1 MASVVEPSFVEAGRS
16 IGFPAAYLR
25 LARPKQWTK
34 NGFVLAGVIFS
45 GEALRASSVVDAL
58 LAFIAFCALSGA
70 VYAAND
76 ILDVVE
82 DRGHPTKRL
91 RPVASGEIPI
101 PVAVVYAALLA
112 LFGLALAFLVG
123 FGVGLAG
130 LGYLALQAVYT
141 PFLKHM
147 AVLDVMSISAGFVIR
162 ALAGVAAVGVP
173 ISPWL
178 VVCTGLLTLFLGFS
192 KRRYELYVLGEVAE
206 AHRKNLK
213 DYSVEMLDQM
223 MNIMVAATIIA
234 YTMYTYFAYG
244 HRYMMVSV
252 PLVIYGVLRSL
263 IPAILGLVSLSY
275 AVRFVRWAYYL
286 KVLNVRVPLGANAA
300 IFAAGLSMTISPG
313 KLGEVLK
320 SVFIKDV
327 AGTPVAR
334 TAPAVVAERATD
346 GTGMIL
352 WGLLG
357 ALAFSFGPW
366 LLLLFLALT
375 GVGIAVLRSRRLS
388 LLAEKALRKLPLLD
402 RLAPHV
408 GDFHGAS
415 NELLAF
421 RPLVVASGISFLGWG
436 LECAAVYLC
445 ALGVGAEEP
454 FLG

>member
-1 MASVVEPSFVEAGRS
+1 MERLKKNFILALVLGLAV
-16 IGFPAAYLR
+16 YL
-25 LARPKQWTK
+25 
-34 NGFVLAGVIFS
+34 VLAIVS
-45 GEALRASSVVDAL
+45 GLEDLRD
-58 LAFIAFCALSGA
+58 ALSGF
-70 VYAAND
+70 D
-76 ILDVVE
+76 
-82 DRGHPTKRL
+82 
-91 RPVASGEIPI
+91 
-101 PVAVVYAALLA
+101 
-112 LFGLALAFLVG
+112 FF
-123 FGVGLAG
+123 
-130 LGYLALQAVYT
+130 
-141 PFLKHM
+141 
-147 AVLDVMSISAGFVIR
+147 
-162 ALAGVAAVGVP
+162 
-173 ISPWL
+173 
-178 VVCTGLLTLFLGFS
+178 
-192 KRRYELYVLGEVAE
+192 
-206 AHRKNLK
+206 
-213 DYSVEMLDQM
+213 
-223 MNIMVAATIIA
+223 
-234 YTMYTYFAYG
+234 
-244 HRYMMVSV
+244 
-252 PLVIYGVLRSL
+252 L

-275 AVRFVRWAYYL
+275 AVRFVRWTYYL
-286 KVLNVRVPLGANAA
+286 RLLKVRVPLRANAA

-346 GTGMIL
+346 GTGMVL

-388 LLAEKALRKLPLLD
+388 LLAEKALRKLPLLY

-454 FLG
+454 FLVVVFVFAVSSLAGAASMLPGGIGAAEAGMAGMFTAVAGLSGGLAVALTFIVRLTTLWFATLLGVAGLLLVQRVIGEPLDAAVTKAGTSPKR

>member
-1 MASVVEPSFVEAGRS
+1 MERLKKNFLLALVLGLAV
-16 IGFPAAYLR
+16 YL
-25 LARPKQWTK
+25 
-34 NGFVLAGVIFS
+34 VLAIVS
-45 GEALRASSVVDAL
+45 GLEDLRD
-58 LAFIAFCALSGA
+58 ALSGF
-70 VYAAND
+70 D
-76 ILDVVE
+76 
-82 DRGHPTKRL
+82 
-91 RPVASGEIPI
+91 
-101 PVAVVYAALLA
+101 
-112 LFGLALAFLVG
+112 FF
-123 FGVGLAG
+123 
-130 LGYLALQAVYT
+130 
-141 PFLKHM
+141 
-147 AVLDVMSISAGFVIR
+147 
-162 ALAGVAAVGVP
+162 
-173 ISPWL
+173 
-178 VVCTGLLTLFLGFS
+178 
-192 KRRYELYVLGEVAE
+192 
-206 AHRKNLK
+206 
-213 DYSVEMLDQM
+213 
-223 MNIMVAATIIA
+223 
-234 YTMYTYFAYG
+234 
-244 HRYMMVSV
+244 
-252 PLVIYGVLRSL
+252 L

-275 AVRFVRWAYYL
+275 AVRFVRWTYYL
-286 KVLNVRVPLGANAA
+286 RLLKVRVPFRANAA

-346 GTGMIL
+346 GTGMVL

-408 GDFHGAS
+408 EDFHGAS
-415 NELLAF
+415 NELLAL

-454 FLG
+454 FLVVVFVFAVSSLAGAASMLPGGIGAAEAGMAGMFTAVAGLSGGLAVALTFIVRLTTLWFATLLGVAGLLLVRRVIGEPLDAAVTKAGMNPKP

>member
-1 MASVVEPSFVEAGRS
+1 VERLKKNFILALVLGLAV
-16 IGFPAAYLR
+16 YL
-25 LARPKQWTK
+25 
-34 NGFVLAGVIFS
+34 VLAIVS
-45 GEALRASSVVDAL
+45 GLEDLRD
-58 LAFIAFCALSGA
+58 ALSGF
-70 VYAAND
+70 D
-76 ILDVVE
+76 
-82 DRGHPTKRL
+82 
-91 RPVASGEIPI
+91 
-101 PVAVVYAALLA
+101 
-112 LFGLALAFLVG
+112 FF
-123 FGVGLAG
+123 
-130 LGYLALQAVYT
+130 
-141 PFLKHM
+141 
-147 AVLDVMSISAGFVIR
+147 
-162 ALAGVAAVGVP
+162 
-173 ISPWL
+173 
-178 VVCTGLLTLFLGFS
+178 
-192 KRRYELYVLGEVAE
+192 
-206 AHRKNLK
+206 
-213 DYSVEMLDQM
+213 
-223 MNIMVAATIIA
+223 
-234 YTMYTYFAYG
+234 
-244 HRYMMVSV
+244 
-252 PLVIYGVLRSL
+252 L

-275 AVRFVRWAYYL
+275 AVRFVRWTYYL
-286 KVLNVRVPLGANAA
+286 RLLKVRVPLRANAA

-346 GTGMIL
+346 GTGMVL

-436 LECAAVYLC
+436 LECAAVSLC

-454 FLG
+454 FLVVVFVFAVSSLAGAASMLPGGIGAAEAGMAGMFTAVAGLSGGLAVALTFIVRLTTLWFATLLGVAGLLLVRRVIGEPLDAAVTKAGTSPKR